1 MDSNLICPVDGKQ
14 INESKV
20 RLVAGLVLVTALM
33 YLITGWLFL
42 PVLLLIDF
50 ALRSADAGKFSPLGN
65 VADGILNLITLS
77 NKPTDQAPKRF
88 AARIGLGFS
97 ILITVLHLFGISA
110 VIPVITLA
118 VFAALESLAGFC
130 AGCYVYTYYIRLVKP
145 A

>member
-1 MDSNLICPVDGKQ
+1 MDTNLICPVDGKQ

-20 RLVAGLVLVTALM
+20 RVVAGLVLVTALI
-33 YLITGWLFL
+33 YLITNWLFL

-50 ALRSADAGKFSPLGN
+50 ALRSADAGKYSPLGN
-65 VADGILNLITLS
+65 VADGILSVITLP

-97 ILITVLHLFGISA
+97 VLIIGLHLLGIST
-110 VIPVITLA
+110 VIPVATLA

-130 AGCYVYTYYIRLVKP
+130 AGCYVYTYYIRLVKT